1 MLQLLQKTK
10 ARRCALPV
18 RGIWRDAVY
27 AAVSSGIWSDLEE
40 IMKHATLD
48 EIKPLAEV
56 IPFPATSSKMSRR
69 ERLERWATV
78 LERYQGS
85 LRPLLRIEYLPEW
98 EYALARGTDSPLT
111 VAYQDSILREEG
123 LTSDHLSD
131 AMSFFDLTKRQA
143 HYLLCDCHYYYG
155 SMTAAD
161 VAAGVRSTANRVT
174 FGEFWR
180 RIRFNVIARR

>member
-1 MLQLLQKTK
+1 
-10 ARRCALPV
+10 
-18 RGIWRDAVY
+18 
-27 AAVSSGIWSDLEE
+27 LEE

-85 LRPLLRIEYLPEW
+85 LRPLLTIEYLPER
-98 EYALARGTDSPLT
+98 EYALAWGTDTPLT

-123 LTSDHLSD
+123 LTSDRLGD
-131 AMSFFDLTKRQA
+131 AISFFELTKSQA
-143 HYLLCDCHYYYG
+143 HYLLCDCHYYG
-155 SMTAAD
+155 SMTPAQ
-161 VAAGVRSTANRVT
+161 VAARVRSIANRVT
-174 FGEFWR
+174 LREFWR
-180 RIRFNVIARR
+180 RMRFTMMTRR